1 MEVVVGGADFDDVGS
16 TFRGGDGLLA
26 VAETVGG
33 ICTEFGE
40 ERGEVL
46 RAADVEVGGAATG
59 VALKGTAAD
68 IDAADALRVERVAL
82 ALAVAA
88 GEAQREVLHGQ
99 LPLPVARRVPRV

>member
-59 VALKGTAAD
+59 VALTIRFLHIKKSFPTT
-68 IDAADALRVERVAL
+68 
-82 ALAVAA
+82 
-88 GEAQREVLHGQ
+88 AQRLRKY
-99 LPLPVARRVPRV
+99 P